1 VKIFRGWYRQSL
13 KTRGRWHRVLH
24 IPGNHQ
30 AITTV
35 CSGKIP
41 TIDCDFHQN
50 PDRENRC
57 RLCEKKEDVCESH
70 RYFAPVGRTSEMSRA
85 LAVLELRRLLKV
97 RIYRCRIWGNR
108 GVEIKAQWFSDTSID
123 TEITDIKLS
132 GSRLKNIFTLD
143 QIQSELGRFKTAVD
157 WLCIMSDKL
166 ALENKRKKKLKGRLT
181 YSEKNDYFQE
191 LLSEAEKRR

>member
-1 VKIFRGWYRQSL
+1 
-13 KTRGRWHRVLH
+13 
-24 IPGNHQ
+24 
-30 AITTV
+30 
-35 CSGKIP
+35 
-41 TIDCDFHQN
+41 
-50 PDRENRC
+50 
-57 RLCEKKEDVCESH
+57 
-70 RYFAPVGRTSEMSRA
+70 
-85 LAVLELRRLLKV
+85 
-97 RIYRCRIWGNR
+97 
-108 GVEIKAQWFSDTSID
+108 VEIKAQWFSDTSID